1 MNTTQIKKLVIAYC
15 SAAIF
20 ICSLLVWN
28 DPLVGMLSS
37 GFLLGFLCNE
47 MFGE

>member
-1 MNTTQIKKLVIAYC
+1 MNMTTTHKLVIAYS
-15 SAAIF
+15 SATIF
-20 ICSLLVWN
+20 ICSMLVWD
-28 DPLVGMLSS
+28 DPLIGMLSS